1 MMKKRVQLVFLLCLV
16 AAILCIYKIH
26 QYKNSDM
33 MAVPQYPLQLDTV
46 SKACEDIGLSCVI
59 EEHDRTE
66 TISSFSLRDEDD
78 KLLAS
83 MKSQHTENQRM
94 LGITFYTTVSE
105 EAITEECEKII
116 LLGTR
121 LSGGFKDE
129 YQVYNQYVR
138 EFDVDKASDWR
149 ADIENTSCEIAYEK
163 MPERRE
169 YVVKI
174 GFIAQQ

>member
-1 MMKKRVQLVFLLCLV
+1 MKKKVYKVCVLFFVSV
-16 AAILCIYKIH
+16 AILCIYMVR
-26 QYKNSDM
+26 QYNNFEEMTS
-33 MAVPQYPLQLDTV
+33 PQYPLQLDTV

-94 LGITFYTTVSE
+94 LGITFYTAASE
-105 EAITEECEKII
+105 EDITEECEKII

-138 EFDVDKASDWR
+138 EFNSDKASGWQ

-174 GFIAQQ
+174 GFIAEQ

>member
-1 MMKKRVQLVFLLCLV
+1 MKRMQLVFLLCLV
-16 AAILCIYKIH
+16 AATILCIYKIH
-26 QYKNSDM
+26 QYKNSET
-33 MAVPQYPLQLDTV
+33 MAVPQYPLQLNIV
-46 SKACEDIGLSCVI
+46 SKACEDIELSCVI

-66 TISSFSLRDEDD
+66 TIRSFSLRDEDD

-94 LGITFYTTVSE
+94 LGITFYTAASE
-105 EAITEECEKII
+105 EDITEECEKII

-138 EFDVDKASDWR
+138 EFNSDKASGWQ

-174 GFIAQQ
+174 GFIAEQ